1 MEILS
6 MRTFY
11 LLLTLSLYINTF
23 LAKADAS
30 AISLKRITADAC
42 FFYPKESTIDTLYTN
57 AQIRL
62 QSVKKLETNN
72 HANTITDTIQL
83 TFIANLSPHTV
94 TLKRP
99 GEKETVYF
107 RNEHLI
113 NFEHPDKYG
122 RVTVIA
128 TISDEN
134 SEEKELSGILDFDKE
149 NKYGAGIHKL
159 IIRKL
164 ATISAPRSGP
174 IARKAAPLRVFVPD
188 YELTFEIKFN

>member
-1 MEILS
+1 

-62 QSVKKLETNN
+62 QSVKKLEASN
-72 HANTITDTIQL
+72 HANTITDSIYIA
-83 TFIANLSPHTV
+83 FIANLSIHTV

-99 GEKETVYF
+99 EENETVHF
-107 RNEHLI
+107 ENEHLI